1 MRLPSRHPD
10 DLPAILSDEPATAR
24 QPLDTE
30 LFIRQAFVD
39 NPVQGFELLFR
50 RYYSVM
56 HSQAT
61 RLVYSRT
68 IADDIVSDVFLYI
81 WQKQAYQHVETSYRA
96 YLMASVRHAALA
108 HLRRELTSEP
118 LSHETTVSLISTLP
132 TAEQVLQ
139 YDELSLQIDAVIRNL
154 PAQCQRVYVLS
165 RTENRTNAEIALRLQ
180 ISIRTVEAHLYKA
193 MRTLKAIVLDA

>member
-1 MRLPSRHPD
+1 M
-10 DLPAILSDEPATAR
+10 
-24 QPLDTE
+24 
-30 LFIRQAFVD
+30 
-39 NPVQGFELLFR
+39 
-50 RYYSVM
+50 
-56 HSQAT
+56 
-61 RLVYSRT
+61 
-68 IADDIVSDVFLYI
+68 
-81 WQKQAYQHVETSYRA
+81 
-96 YLMASVRHAALA
+96 
-108 HLRRELTSEP
+108 
-118 LSHETTVSLISTLP
+118 P